1 MTLFLASVA
10 DPEEAE
16 IAFAGGADVIDFKNP
31 NDGALGAVAP
41 EIIRAGCAA
50 LRARSQT
57 SAVLGNLPTLP
68 EIVLP
73 AAKHI
78 AETGVDFLKIGL
90 FPGGKREATIAAL
103 AGLSEKVKL
112 IAVFFADTAPDF
124 SLLPLLAE
132 ARFFGAMLDT
142 ANKANGRLLQH
153 IDIAGLAHFVEKCR
167 GYGLFS
173 GLAGGLEPPDIP
185 RLLLL
190 KPDVLGFRTALC
202 STAGRAGQISR
213 EAVQMVRDLI
223 PSASRKAEAKSL
235 DMRLLA
241 ARGYAPSPTEE
252 LASADR
258 VFVQDFVLPV
268 RIGVYAH
275 EQKTPQRV
283 RFSVEAWV
291 RRALFPARDL
301 RDVFSYDVITDTIRM
316 LVNAAPIGLVETL
329 AERIAAHLLSQ
340 KQVLKVAVKVEKLDT
355 GSGVVGVAIERSR
368 LEERE
373 GEFSL
378 FTVPE
383 TAAASI
389 GEDQN

>member
-1 MTLFLASVA
+1 MTLFLASVT

-16 IAFAGGADVIDFKNP
+16 IACAGGADVIDFKNP

-41 EIIRAGCAA
+41 DIIRAGAAA
-50 LRARSQT
+50 LRARRQT

-68 EIVLP
+68 ELVVP
-73 AAKHI
+73 EAERI
-78 AETGVDFLKIGL
+78 AETGIDFLKIGL

-103 AGLSEKVKL
+103 SRFSEKVKL

-132 ARFFGAMLDT
+132 AGFFGAMLDT
-142 ANKANGRLLQH
+142 ANKTNGRLLQH
-153 IDIAGLAHFVEKCR
+153 IDIAGLAHFVERCR
-167 GYGLFS
+167 ELGLFS
-173 GLAGGLEPPDIP
+173 GLAGGLELPDIP

-190 KPDVLGFRTALC
+190 QPDVLGFRTALC
-202 STAGRAGQISR
+202 GASGRAGQISR

-223 PSASRKAEAKSL
+223 PSASRKAESKNL

-258 VFVQDFVLPV
+258 VFVQDFILPV

-316 LVNAAPIGLVETL
+316 LVNTAPIGLVETL
-329 AERIAAHLLSQ
+329 AERIAAHLLAQ
-340 KQVLKVAVKVEKLDT
+340 NRVLKVTVKVEKLDT

-368 LEERE
+368 PQKGE
-373 GEFSL
+373 GEFSTFAVL
-378 FTVPE
+378 ENADAGRSEE
-383 TAAASI
+383 TH
-389 GEDQN
+389 